1 MGKEDEMLFFKYG
14 EGSSILFFSGRGFFP
29 SQGELAHILVPSFS

>member
-14 EGSSILFFSGRGFFP
+14 EGSSILFFSGRGLFP
-29 SQGELAHILVPSFS
+29 VNYTLTFLFLSEAS